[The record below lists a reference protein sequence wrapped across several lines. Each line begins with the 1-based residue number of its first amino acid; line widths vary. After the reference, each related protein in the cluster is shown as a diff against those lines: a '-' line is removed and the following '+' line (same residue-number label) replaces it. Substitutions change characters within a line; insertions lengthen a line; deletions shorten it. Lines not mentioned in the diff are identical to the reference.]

1 MIYFHFLTKVCTFAV
16 QMDKET
22 ITQLITILVFIVAIV
37 ISTMAYPIVIRFA
50 KRHDIVDNPHAR
62 KLQRVPVPIL
72 GGVVVYIGIIAG
84 MIVLFLFLKESLLL
98 WGLLAMTVLMLIGIW
113 DDIRE
118 LSVSLRFVMEIA
130 MVTLFILMTGVYI
143 DDFHGLWSIYE
154 LSPWIGI
161 PLSVFVGV
169 GIINAVNLID
179 GVDGYSSG
187 FGIMACLMFALA
199 FHSVWSIA
207 MVCMALIVSGALVPF
222 FLHNVFGIRSKMFFG
237 DGGTLMLG
245 MLMVVFLFFAL
256 SSKTNCAQL
265 EDAGICLPAMCLA
278 VLCVPV
284 FDTLRVM
291 VMRILR
297 GKSPF
302 RPDKT
307 HLHHLFID
315 MGFSH
320 LGAAFSILL
329 MNTVVVAVWLLTWK
343 LGASFDVQAYVVI
356 GLGILSTFVF
366 YKVMKTQQN
375 SGPLDEEGF
384 PQGTWLWRRFCALG
398 YHSHREK
405 RHLWRILR
413 WLMDKQF
420 YKPSRQRPQS

>member
-1 MIYFHFLTKVCTFAV
+1 MLS
-16 QMDKET
+16 
-22 ITQLITILVFIVAIV
+22 LLVFMVAIV
-37 ISTMAYPIVIRFA
+37 VSTMAFPTVIRFA
-50 KRHDIVDNPHAR
+50 KRHNIVDNPNAR

-72 GGVVVYIGIIAG
+72 GGVVVYIGIVAGIIA
-84 MIVLFLFLKESLLL
+84 LFFFVKEPLLL
-98 WGLLAMTVLMLIGIW
+98 WGLLAMTVLMVIGIW
-113 DDIRE
+113 DDIKD
-118 LSVSLRFVMEIA
+118 LSATTRFIVEIL
-130 MVTLFILMTGVYI
+130 MVTLFILMTDVYI
-143 DDFHGLWSIYE
+143 DDFHGLWGVNQ
-154 LSPWIGI
+154 LSPWVGI
-161 PLSVFVGV
+161 PLSVFIGV

-187 FGIMACLMFALA
+187 YVMLACGMFAWT
-199 FHSVWSIA
+199 FHTVWSIP
-207 MVCMALIVSGALVPF
+207 MVSMAVIVTGALLPF
-222 FLHNVFGIRSKMFFG
+222 FLHNVFGVRSKMFIG

-256 SSKTNCAQL
+256 SSKTNCTQL
-265 EDAGICLPAMCLA
+265 EDSGICLAAMCLA

-320 LGAAFSILL
+320 LGAALAILL
-329 MNTVVVAVWLLTWK
+329 MNTAVVVVWFLTWK

-356 GLGILSTFVF
+356 GLGILVTFVF

-384 PQGTWLWRRFCALG
+384 PQGTWLWHRFCSLG
-398 YHSHREK
+398 TLSHREK
-405 RHLWRILR
+405 RRLWRFLR

-420 YKPSRQRPQS
+420 YRPTD